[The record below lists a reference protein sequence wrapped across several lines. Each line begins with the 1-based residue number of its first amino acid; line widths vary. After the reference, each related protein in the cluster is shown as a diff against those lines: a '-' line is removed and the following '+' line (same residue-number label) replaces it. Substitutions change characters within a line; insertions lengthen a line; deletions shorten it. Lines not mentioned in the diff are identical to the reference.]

1 MSPGPCF
8 PLNSARRLC
17 SRLWEEP
24 KSSCFLFL
32 FSLSRKT
39 DTSPVQRFHKV
50 PWCAVCCPSSSSV
63 VAQSCPTLGD
73 PMGCSTAGLPAL
85 HSLLELA
92 QTPVH
97 RVGDAIQPSH
107 PLSPPSPP
115 VLNSFLYFFVYLKH
129 EKHRRVLWRSLVVV
143 YMTVLLN
150 QTSTGC
156 LRWTFHLIFGLQVPS
171 FDLSDHPCLG

>member
-63 VAQSCPTLGD
+63 VVQSLSRVRLLATPWAAAQQASLPFTLFW
-73 PMGCSTAGLPAL
+73 
-85 HSLLELA
+85 SLLKLLSIES
-92 QTPVH
+92 VM
-97 RVGDAIQPSH
+97 PSNH
-107 PLSPPSPP
+107 LTLCLPLLLQSSI
-115 VLNSFLYFFVYLKH
+115 VFSI
-129 EKHRRVLWRSLVVV
+129 SLF
-143 YMTVLLN
+143 
-150 QTSTGC
+150 TSNVKSIEGC
-156 LRWTFHLIFGLQVPS
+156 CGGVW
-171 FDLSDHPCLG
+171 